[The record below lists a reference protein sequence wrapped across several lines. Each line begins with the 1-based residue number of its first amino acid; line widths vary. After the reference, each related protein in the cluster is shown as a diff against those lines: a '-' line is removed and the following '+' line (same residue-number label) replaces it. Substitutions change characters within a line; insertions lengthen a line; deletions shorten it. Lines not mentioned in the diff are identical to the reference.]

1 MQHVKH
7 TQFKFPQAG
16 GIYPESQ
23 RSFIVLGPSG
33 VGKTSAMISL
43 LTGPM
48 KGLHTRIWIV
58 SPSAKQGT
66 DPLWDSYRE
75 WIKKHTDWADEETI
89 FDHYDEETLTDLVE
103 THGRVNAALK
113 KAGRKKLHSACL
125 LLDDLADSPEFHN
138 NRNLIAK
145 IFLKGRHMGVS
156 CCCLSQRYRA
166 LSTVVRSQ
174 ACYLLVFRMRN
185 RKELDALLD
194 ELSGVCPR
202 KTLEQF
208 YEEATAEK
216 HSFLYINLMA
226 DRCEDMFYKNFEYR
240 LLP

>member
-58 SPSAKQGT
+58 SPFGQEGHG
-66 DPLWDSYRE
+66 PLWDSYRE

-89 FDHYDEETLTDLVE
+89 FDHYDAEVLTDLVE
-103 THGRVNAALK
+103 THGRVNAQLK
-113 KAGRKKLHSACL
+113 K
-125 LLDDLADSPEFHN
+125 
-138 NRNLIAK
+138 
-145 IFLKGRHMGVS
+145 
-156 CCCLSQRYRA
+156 
-166 LSTVVRSQ
+166 
-174 ACYLLVFRMRN
+174 
-185 RKELDALLD
+185 LDAG
-194 ELSGVCPR
+194 SCIR
-202 KTLEQF
+202 RASCWT
-208 YEEATAEK
+208 T
-216 HSFLYINLMA
+216 
-226 DRCEDMFYKNFEYR
+226 
-240 LLP
+240 